1 MEERK
6 FTPEE
11 AQKIVEISLRLQSQ
25 WNENVSLA
33 EIEQSAAE
41 CGVDPKFVRLAL
53 QQMQTPPETPKRRN
67 DVVGKEHLF
76 IAVYSAI
83 FALVTWAFAVFV
95 STAYQ
100 PIRFQ
105 DFGPLLFMAPIF
117 GMVSQ
122 ARRKPWLALVPLVIT
137 FSMTIAAFI
146 FCFWARRPQ
155 IRGPQTIIEGM
166 GSLIV
171 CEAVAIMIGYG
182 LARLVEALRPP
193 SQKSFTS

>member
-1 MEERK
+1 MEERQ

-41 CGVDPKFVRLAL
+41 CGVDPRFVRLAV
-53 QQMQTPPETPKRRN
+53 QEVQAPPAETKRRPTS
-67 DVVGKEHLF
+67 VGKEHIF

-95 STAYQ
+95 ATSYQ
-100 PIRFQ
+100 PLRFQ
-105 DFGPLLFMAPIF
+105 DFGPLLLMAPIF

-122 ARRKPWLALVPLVIT
+122 ARRKPWLALVPFVIT
-137 FSMTIAAFI
+137 FSMSIAALI
-146 FCFWARRPQ
+146 FSYWARRPQ
-155 IRGPQTIIEGM
+155 LRGPQTLIEGM
-166 GSLIV
+166 GSLII
-171 CEAVAIMIGYG
+171 CEAMAIALGYG
-182 LARLVEALRPP
+182 LARLIEALRPP
-193 SQKSFTS
+193 SQRSFTN